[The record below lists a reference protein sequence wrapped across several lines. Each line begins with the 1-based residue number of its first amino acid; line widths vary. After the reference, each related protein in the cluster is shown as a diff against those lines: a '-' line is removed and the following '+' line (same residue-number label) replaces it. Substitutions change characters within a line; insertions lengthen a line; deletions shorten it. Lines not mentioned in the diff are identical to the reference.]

1 MDYCIVNSDGIIENI
16 IVCEDYTTAAN
27 FGGIPSYDGA
37 VIGEKYS
44 PPPSPPTTD
53 ELLKRVD
60 DGEIIIPSSTAG
72 STKKFKLT
80 VDDTGTVSATEVTS

>member
-1 MDYCIVNSDGIIENI
+1 MPNDYYTIIF
-16 IVCEDYTTAAN
+16 T
-27 FGGIPSYDGA
+27 
-37 VIGEKYS
+37 GEK
-44 PPPSPPTTD
+44 TD

-80 VDDTGTVSATEVTS
+80 VDDTGTVRATEVTA

>member
-1 MDYCIVNSDGIIENI
+1 MPNDYYIMIF
-16 IVCEDYTTAAN
+16 T
-27 FGGIPSYDGA
+27 
-37 VIGEKYS
+37 GEKV
-44 PPPSPPTTD
+44 D

-60 DGEIIIPSSTAG
+60 DGEVIIPSSTAG

>member
-1 MDYCIVNSDGIIENI
+1 MPNDY
-16 IVCEDYTTAAN
+16 YTMIFT
-27 FGGIPSYDGA
+27 
-37 VIGEKYS
+37 GEQ
-44 PPPSPPTTD
+44 TD

-80 VDDTGTVSATEVTS
+80 VDDSGTVSATEVTS

>member
-1 MDYCIVNSDGIIENI
+1 MPNDY
-16 IVCEDYTTAAN
+16 YTMIFA
-27 FGGIPSYDGA
+27 
-37 VIGEKYS
+37 GEKV
-44 PPPSPPTTD
+44 D

>member
-1 MDYCIVNSDGIIENI
+1 MRYAERLLHHEA
-16 IVCEDYTTAAN
+16 EDATDETPEPN
-27 FGGIPSYDGA
+27 TRD
-37 VIGEKYS
+37 V
-44 PPPSPPTTD
+44 D

-80 VDDTGTVSATEVTS
+80 VDDTGTVRATEVTS

>member
-1 MDYCIVNSDGIIENI
+1 MPNDYYAMIF
-16 IVCEDYTTAAN
+16 T
-27 FGGIPSYDGA
+27 
-37 VIGEKYS
+37 GEK
-44 PPPSPPTTD
+44 TD

>member
-1 MDYCIVNSDGIIENI
+1 MPNDY
-16 IVCEDYTTAAN
+16 YTMIFT
-27 FGGIPSYDGA
+27 
-37 VIGEKYS
+37 GEKV
-44 PPPSPPTTD
+44 D
-53 ELLKRVD
+53 ELLKRGD

>member
-1 MDYCIVNSDGIIENI
+1 MPNDY
-16 IVCEDYTTAAN
+16 YTMIFT
-27 FGGIPSYDGA
+27 
-37 VIGEKYS
+37 GEK
-44 PPPSPPTTD
+44 TD
-53 ELLKRVD
+53 KLLKRVD

>member
-1 MDYCIVNSDGIIENI
+1 MPNDYYNMIF
-16 IVCEDYTTAAN
+16 T
-27 FGGIPSYDGA
+27 
-37 VIGEKYS
+37 GEKM
-44 PPPSPPTTD
+44 D

-80 VDDTGTVSATEVTS
+80 VDDTGTVSATEVTATG